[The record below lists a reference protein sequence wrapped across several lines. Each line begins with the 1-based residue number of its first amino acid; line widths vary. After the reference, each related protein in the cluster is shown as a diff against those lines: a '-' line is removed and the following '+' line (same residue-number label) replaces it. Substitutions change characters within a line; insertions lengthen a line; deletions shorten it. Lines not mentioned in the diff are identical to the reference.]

1 MAESA
6 ARAQSALRVLG
17 PMEGGERAGA
27 LADPRVGAD
36 ATSSDRAGALHPPE
50 RGECACCLAL
60 KNAALPSRRCRIAA
74 DPIKHRS

>member
-17 PMEGGERAGA
+17 REGSARGRSG
-27 LADPRVGAD
+27 PRV

-50 RGECACCLAL
+50 KGECACRLAL
-60 KNAALPSRRCRIAA
+60 KNAALPSRRCRVAA
-74 DPIKHRS
+74 DPIKR